1 MRMKRTWSGRATP
14 LLLTAVLLL
23 AGCVGNRKIVLLQDQ
38 NANIPWEALVD
49 KSWSGKA
56 PSFKIRPG
64 DVFMV
69 TVDHSNLIRDVVPQ
83 TTTQSMDLYRSIQH
97 PYVIG
102 YTVDSTGTITLPEIG
117 KVQVAGMGIGQAE
130 KAVLAQAS
138 SIYSDASVKL
148 VMLNFTITVLG
159 EVNRPG
165 KYPVYNNS
173 ANILEGLAMA
183 NDMTVLA
190 DRTRI
195 RVIRNREGSNH
206 LYHVDLLDQEL
217 LGDPRFYLQPNDVI
231 VVDPL
236 RRRVFS
242 GRDPNLVLGALT
254 LMLSVISLYATLHK

>member
-1 MRMKRTWSGRATP
+1 MRTHRPWPLRTAP
-14 LLLTAVLLL
+14 LLLIAVLFL

-49 KSWSGKA
+49 KGWPAKE
-56 PSFKIRPG
+56 PSFNIRPG

-69 TVDHSNLIRDVVPQ
+69 TVDHSNLIRDIVPQ
-83 TTTQSMDLYRSIQH
+83 ANAQNMDLYRSIQH

-102 YTVDSTGTITLPEIG
+102 HTVDSTGNITLPEIG
-117 KVQVAGMGIGQAE
+117 QVHVAGMGIDQAE
-130 KAVLAQAS
+130 QAVLAQAS
-138 SIYSDASVKL
+138 SIYSEASVKMVL
-148 VMLNFTITVLG
+148 LNFTITVLG

-165 KYPVYNNS
+165 KYPIYNNR
-173 ANILEGLAMA
+173 ANLLEGLALA
-183 NDMTVLA
+183 SDMTVLA

-195 RVIRNREGSNH
+195 RVIRSREGTNH
-206 LYHVDLLDQEL
+206 LYHVDLLDQAV

-242 GRDPNLVLGALT
+242 GRDPNLILGALT